1 MKMRRHRVAAL
12 FVGVAVCLFLVACSS
27 LSSRR
32 EMARKIATAAGFQP
46 FVLDTSYFRLAGFSR
61 IRQLGRPVTVYI
73 EGDGRAWLSR
83 TRPSDNPTP
92 AETLVLR
99 LAARDRSDNVVY
111 LARPCQYVDLD
122 AERYCG
128 TPYWTRKRFAEE
140 VIAAVNEAVGAIAVK
155 SKSTEIHLVGYSG
168 GAAVAALVAARRQDI
183 GSLRTLAGYLDHV
196 SLNRAR
202 KVSPL
207 RGSLDPIQAAPSLRT
222 VPQIHYSGR
231 GDRVVPSWVT
241 RNFIQAVGNDRCA
254 SIRIVDATHREGW
267 EGIWSQ
273 LESVMPS
280 CR

>member
-1 MKMRRHRVAAL
+1 MRRHRVTAR
-12 FVGVAVCLFLVACSS
+12 FVAVAVVLSLVACSS

-32 EMARKIATAAGFQP
+32 EMARKVANAAGFQP
-46 FVLDTSYFRLAGFSR
+46 FVLATSYFRLAGFSR
-61 IRQLGRPVTVYI
+61 IQRLGRPVTVYI

-83 TRPSDNPTP
+83 TTPSDNPTP
-92 AETLVLR
+92 AEPLVLR
-99 LAARDRSDNVVY
+99 LAALDRGDNVVY
-111 LARPCQYVDLD
+111 LARPCQYVDLE
-122 AERYCG
+122 AERHCG
-128 TPYWTRKRFAEE
+128 TPYWTGKRFAEE
-140 VIAAVNEAVGAIAVK
+140 VIAAVDEAVGAIAAT

-183 GSLRTLAGYLDHV
+183 GSLRTVAGYLDHV
-196 SLNRAR
+196 SLNRAQ

-207 RGSLDPIQAAPSLRT
+207 TESLDPIQAAPGLSS
-222 VPQIHYSGR
+222 VPQIHCSGR
-231 GDRVVPSWVT
+231 GDKVVPSWVT
-241 RNFIQAVGNDRCA
+241 RNFTQAVGNDRCA